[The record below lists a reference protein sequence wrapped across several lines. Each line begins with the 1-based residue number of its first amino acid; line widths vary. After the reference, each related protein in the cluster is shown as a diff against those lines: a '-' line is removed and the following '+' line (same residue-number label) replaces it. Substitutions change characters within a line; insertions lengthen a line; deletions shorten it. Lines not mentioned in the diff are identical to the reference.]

1 MTALAASDAVV
12 IGICTFQRP
21 SVAAT
26 LASLSGLSRLAGPVS
41 ILVADN
47 DETPSAR
54 SLVTGLAAAHPIPL
68 RYIHAPARNIS
79 IARNALLQASRD
91 AGARFLAF
99 LDDDEMASP
108 RWLATLLERQAE
120 TAAAAVVGP
129 VRAVY
134 GQGAPAWM
142 RAEAIHDM
150 RLDPGPGGSV
160 SQGHTSNALLD
171 LTAPALRGLLFD
183 PARGRTGGE
192 DTAFFRHMSA
202 AGGRIAWAP
211 DAVVEETVPDH
222 RATLR
227 WLLRRRYRM
236 GQTHASLIAD
246 GMGRPARAA
255 ATVLAAAKVIACLGM
270 AGMRSF
276 DERRRNR
283 ALIRGAL
290 HLGAVAELVGFDR
303 IELYG
308 EGTWMRP
315 DFPSEGAGP

>member
-1 MTALAASDAVV
+1 MTNLSSPDAVV

-21 SVAAT
+21 SVAET
-26 LASLSGLSRLAGPVS
+26 LASLSGLARPARPVS

-54 SLVTGLAAAHPIPL
+54 PLVMGLAAAHPIPL

-79 IARNALLQASRD
+79 VARNALLQASRD

-99 LDDDEMASP
+99 LDDDEMARP
-108 RWLATLLERQAE
+108 DWLAKLLERQAE

-134 GQGAPAWM
+134 GQSAPAWM
-142 RAEAIHDM
+142 RAGAVHDM
-150 RLDPGPGGSV
+150 RLDPGPDGCV
-160 SQGHTSNALLD
+160 RQGHTSNALLD
-171 LTAPALRGLLFD
+171 LTAPAVQGLCFD
-183 PARGRTGGE
+183 LARGRTGGE
-192 DTAFFRHMSA
+192 DTAFFRLMSA
-202 AGGRIAWAP
+202 AGGQIAWAP

-236 GQTHASLIAD
+236 GQTHASLIGD
-246 GMGRPARAA
+246 GMSRPARAA
-255 ATVLAAAKVIACLGM
+255 AMMLAATKAIACLGM
-270 AGMRSF
+270 AGLRSF
-276 DERRRNR
+276 DERGRNR
-283 ALIRGAL
+283 ALMRGAL
-290 HLGAVAELVGFDR
+290 HVGAVAELVGLDQ

-308 EGTWMRP
+308 DGTRMRQ
-315 DFPSEGAGP
+315 DFPPEGAGR